1 MVCACTSEHEKNLLE
16 QVIFFIAHYVQIIKK
31 IIVQQGVSILFF
43 FLFGGIFQLK

>member
-1 MVCACTSEHEKNLLE
+1 
-16 QVIFFIAHYVQIIKK
+16 VQIIKK